1 MENVDKYSNSSIIKN
16 VFAAS
21 GMLSFALILGRIS
34 GLFREIKIASTYGLS
49 DKADAAI
56 ILISI
61 PDLLVNLL
69 VAGGLS
75 AVLVPTFRSLAPEAA
90 AQLHRRALT
99 VSFGAFGFVALI
111 FYLVPDFILYALAPG
126 FASDF
131 PFPHIAIAFVAFSIP
146 ITAFSGVTSAYLNA
160 NDRFLIA
167 GLGTLVFNVIVITGL
182 MFANDDDGMLIL
194 SLAIL
199 VAAAVRWISQLPCV
213 PREAWSIRH
222 ERVANDDVFVRP
234 FLIGTIATSLILV
247 PPVLV
252 RAAASLLESG
262 NIAAFNYAQKIVEL
276 PTGVL
281 LTAISL
287 VALSKLS
294 GYYNDGLHELA
305 KKTVI
310 SGIRISLLISCC
322 ILCFAY
328 PLMEYIVD
336 LLFNYGKMQE
346 RELLKISELT
356 RISILVLPFISI
368 TSMLSSMLY
377 SMKRVNAVLYSNIIS
392 LILCIFFT
400 IPGIVYS
407 NSQLLML
414 SITASQICLAWFLAK
429 ATDIRIFTDGAIF
442 NRRYSVLLLGAV
454 ALCLPFAFLASSLAS
469 VNIFFGFAVAGSC
482 FLVVMAIAVRRLM
495 AAEAGQG

>member
-1 MENVDKYSNSSIIKN
+1 MNDKNRSSSSSIVKSI
-16 VFAAS
+16 FAAS

-111 FYLVPDFILYALAPG
+111 FYLVPDFFLYALAPG
-126 FASDF
+126 FTSDY
-131 PFPHIAIAFVAFSIP
+131 PFPHMAITFVALSIP

-160 NDRFLIA
+160 NDRFLIP

-182 MFANDDDGMLIL
+182 MFANDDDGMLVL

-213 PREAWSIRH
+213 PREAWSPRY
-222 ERVANDDVFVRP
+222 ERVANDEDFVRS
-234 FLIGTIATSLILV
+234 FLIGTIATSLILI

-310 SGIRISLLISCC
+310 SGIRISLLLSCC

-328 PLMEYIVD
+328 PMMNYIVD
-336 LLFNYGKMQE
+336 LLFNYGRMQE
-346 RELLKISELT
+346 SELSKISDLT
-356 RISILVLPFISI
+356 KIAILVLPFISI

-377 SMKRVNAVLYSNIIS
+377 SMKRVNSVLYSNVIS
-392 LILCIFFT
+392 IILCGFFT
-400 IPGIVYS
+400 IPGFLYS

-414 SITASQICLAWFLAK
+414 SIAASQICLAWLLAK
-429 ATDIRIFTDGAIF
+429 KADISIFADGAIF
-442 NRRYSVLLLGAV
+442 NRRFSALLLGAV
-454 ALCLPFAFLASSLAS
+454 SLCLPFALLASSLAS
-469 VNIFFGFAVAGSC
+469 VNIFFGFAVAGLC
-482 FLVVMAIAVRRLM
+482 FLLVMAIATRRLM
-495 AAEAGQG
+495 LVEAGQG